1 MNEFLEQT
9 VKPGLSLNYFLYD
22 DDKTIKDKRNLT
34 KEKLQAF
41 SLYFCNIVSNQ

>member
-9 VKPGLSLNYFLYD
+9 VKLGLSQNYFLYD

-34 KEKLQAF
+34 REKL
-41 SLYFCNIVSNQ
+41 